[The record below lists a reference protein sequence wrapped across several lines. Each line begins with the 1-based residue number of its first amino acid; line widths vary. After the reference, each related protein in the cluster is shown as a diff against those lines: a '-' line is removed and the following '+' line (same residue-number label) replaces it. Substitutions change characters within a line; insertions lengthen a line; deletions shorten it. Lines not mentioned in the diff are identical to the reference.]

1 MSSSDKFEHFSDEFL
16 NDYQNGSN
24 VKYDATDAMDFELK
38 DYIDEEML
46 AMCDMDAADVLFRR
60 VNELNNDLVQAAT
73 YDTPLDV
80 QGISPNHVN
89 VSDSSSFD
97 FNAWMLD
104 APSNENAFFGTQD
117 DFSKLFDLPKVVRRE
132 DALAPSNT
140 PTGEYFERSKRRS
153 GSGTKRYPRAG
164 KVVAVEKRSVRST
177 SKYRGV

>member
-24 VKYDATDAMDFELK
+24 FKYDATDAMDFELK

-46 AMCDMDAADVLFRR
+46 AMCDMDTADMLFRR
-60 VNELNNDLVQAAT
+60 VNALDDELAPH
-73 YDTPLDV
+73 DTTLETSQV
-80 QGISPNHVN
+80 QGISPSHVN
-89 VSDSSSFD
+89 VSDSSTFD

-117 DFSKLFDLPKVVRRE
+117 DFSKLFDLPAAVGQE
-132 DALAPSNT
+132 DALAPSNMT
-140 PTGEYFERSKRRS
+140 LGGNFERSKRRS
-153 GSGTKRYPRAG
+153 VAGAKRFPQAG

>member
-24 VKYDATDAMDFELK
+24 LKYDTTDAMDFELK

-46 AMCDMDAADVLFRR
+46 AMCDMDAADILFRR
-60 VNELNNDLVQAAT
+60 VNALNDELAAH
-73 YDTPLDV
+73 DTTLETSHV
-80 QGISPNHVN
+80 QGISPSHVN
-89 VSDSSSFD
+89 VSDSSTFD

-117 DFSKLFDLPKVVRRE
+117 DFSKLFDLPEAVGRE
-132 DALAPSNT
+132 DALAPSNMT
-140 PTGEYFERSKRRS
+140 LGGNFERSKRRS
-153 GSGTKRYPRAG
+153 VAGAKRFPRMG